1 VGNANIDDVLKSWEG
16 LGYYSRARN
25 FHFACKKL
33 VDENKGAFPRDPEEF
48 LKCKGVG
55 PYI

>member
-1 VGNANIDDVLKSWEG
+1 MGNANIDDVLKSWEG